1 MKHIR
6 IKSFG
11 LALMMVLAS
20 FPMSATTGFAAP
32 AATVTTPKLSFIDGN
47 DPKAGYLITGK
58 SVLIGEEVP
67 SGYTAA
73 GLDLTRAK
81 IDGDPNSKE
90 EAVESTN
97 KKVTIGAN
105 INGRRTITFDEFFD
119 PVNPNSTTNKDPKQ
133 PGKAV
138 YAVNGRYYATLMT
151 GEVIQTDAVGN
162 SNSGTATF
170 RTNAAITEYS
180 RMTIVSDGKET
191 SSGPPMFHIDFANSP
206 PEGAFTRFTGTATNP
221 GRVSGARDEKNAQK
235 LILTISHLNETIT
248 VEVDTRLSYNNET
261 DEEGNLVDANGD
273 VIKDPA
279 TQKPVPLPKPN
290 NYIHKNTTFELIYR
304 MPTIEPLLLTVMT
317 PQSAIQEIEQLVRD
331 SDGETDKGTFSE
343 ASAFVKLAKGDSLD
357 YITENFDL
365 RYSINQFGA
374 DFRVEWSW
382 EPTGILNANTGN
394 FDPIS
399 SDKLTAAKEAV
410 KLGGS
415 NTNWQ
420 TTTVNPLEDDL
431 QGKLTATVYYKKD
444 GNSQQMTNSEEV
456 GKTVPGVS
464 IPVKD
469 ITIKGTG
476 KAVKVTAISQTTGV
490 RNSPSGKK
498 ETLNDQLPPNTTK
511 IISMDAYRGGIAEW
525 NQDAAGPF
533 QYELKMDMGEKN
545 GAAKHAIVTAEGDT
559 DAIFLQ
565 SSEGTG
571 GYMNYTLGKEIKNP
585 TFGLNGN
592 TTAGKTGLLITAQ
605 QLPPDTPPKTVTL
618 TIKFY
623 LQGRNNALVESPDK
637 YVIRLTIKDNT
648 PSQDSSLKSLV
659 LRDQDGQ
666 EIIFPFDPKVLSYT
680 GNAGTIHIPYKSN
693 TLTFTPTL
701 NDSRGGNTPIEF
713 KLQDTMKNP
722 VLTPGVLD
730 SGDHYNVMNGQRSKD
745 IPFYPIGEETSSTKM
760 VGKVYSLFITA
771 PSQDPRRDFWT
782 TYQLDIVRDP
792 PSDDNTMSSLE
803 VYLPDADS
811 TKPENNLIKSF
822 KPEETEYTILIP
834 YSTKS
839 LRIRATKNHERADG
853 PNLVSPDGYQL
864 ESLNGIDPPFEW
876 LKDLKKKF
884 QELGTGEM
892 RLQFDVTSEA
902 GTVTHAAGTTRSYFL
917 NIRREDPNDDPSL
930 KGLIVT
936 DPDDNEQ
943 TYRPNFKPDTDTYT
957 MDIPYSVKEI
967 KLNIDPNDPNVENI
981 QVYHGSQEPGKIVLD
996 MLNGREKGAVK
1007 EGDPLTF
1014 RPGALSPKLP
1024 VLDLRYVVDKG
1035 GYDEFIIV
1043 VTAED
1048 GNAKQTY
1055 YLRVQRAEPSTD
1067 AKLKSLILKDQNNA
1081 DIKTFAFHPDE
1092 TEYDITVPFNTSGVS
1107 FTPTTNHPYA
1117 TIKIIEE
1124 GLLGGIIGSLIPYE
1138 IESGATSKVFK
1149 LKDPR
1154 EDNPKK
1160 KFQIIVTPEDG
1171 IKEHAITYTIYIT
1184 REMPSSDARLK
1195 ALKTDNT
1202 ENFKPLFI
1210 ANKLDYT
1217 ADVKEGAPGVIITPT
1232 ANHPGATIKVDGVV
1246 VQSGS
1251 PTDLIELLEIKQK
1264 VRIEVTAEDGVTKM
1278 VYTIEFTNQ
1287 NLIEKTSNAD
1297 LKRLTVNYGL
1307 ITPTFKSSV
1316 TEYEVTVTEKTWS
1329 VDVIPKPA
1337 DPLATM
1343 RVLNGTREI
1352 GDYNG
1357 NYGLAL
1363 ADGENNLTIEVTS
1376 PDKTVKKN
1384 YDIVVYRNEEE
1395 KLKNLEPL
1403 EAEDVDFEKSGNPII
1418 VKIEEYPRIGA
1429 SVFNTLREDYPEK
1442 TIIFQGND
1450 YSLRFDAKNLSRV
1463 IPQETIYDFRMEFE
1477 SPDEDAIYDLIS
1489 EREANDDIIDD
1500 VVMMYFYYHGSLP
1513 GPATFNLSLGRRYAN
1528 DTLYWHYY
1536 NQDRDRI
1543 DYYGSLKS
1551 NSKGTV
1557 AVSMDHFSTYI
1568 VSPEHRIA
1576 GSEDKAGIIDEMGM
1590 VSNGQDLLGS
1600 GGKLNPDTGA
1610 GREEP

>member
-32 AATVTTPKLSFIDGN
+32 AATVTTPQLSFVDGE
-47 DPKAGYLITGK
+47 DPKSSYVITGRPIY
-58 SVLIGEEVP
+58 VNEVVP
-67 SGYTAA
+67 SGYVSA

-81 IDGDPNSKE
+81 IDGDSS
-90 EAVESTN
+90 STEIPVTPSLN
-97 KKVTIGAN
+97 RVTISERT
-105 INGRRTITFDEFFD
+105 NGRRSILFIDKFNPMD
-119 PVNPNSTTNKDPKQ
+119 PNGALLEPDQ
-133 PGKAV
+133 PGRAV
-138 YAVNGRYYATLMT
+138 YVVNGRYYATLMT

-191 SSGPPMFHIDFANSP
+191 SSGPPMFHIDFTNSP
-206 PEGAFTRFTGTATNP
+206 PEGAFTRFTGTAAAP
-221 GRVSGARDEKNAQK
+221 GRVSASRDPKNAQK
-235 LILTISHLNETIT
+235 LILTISYLNETIT
-248 VEVDTRLSYNNET
+248 VEVDTRLSYSNET

-304 MPTIEPLLLTVMT
+304 MPTVEPLLLTVMT
-317 PQSAIQEIEQLVRD
+317 PQSAIQELEQQVRD
-331 SDGETDKGTFSE
+331 SDGETDKGTFNE
-343 ASAFVKLAKGDSLD
+343 DSAFIKLAKGDSLD
-357 YITENFDL
+357 YITDNFDL
-365 RYSINQFGA
+365 RHLSTQFGA
-374 DFRVEWSW
+374 DFRVEWKW
-382 EPTGILNANTGN
+382 EPTHIWNATKEE
-394 FDPIS
+394 FEEIPTDQ
-399 SDKLTAAKEAV
+399 KTAATEAV

-415 NTNWQ
+415 NTDWQ
-420 TTTVNPLEDDL
+420 TATINPLEDDL
-431 QGKLTATVYYKKD
+431 KGNLTATVYYKKD
-444 GNSQQMTNSEEV
+444 GNTQQKTNSDKID
-456 GKTVPGVS
+456 GQS

-476 KAVKVTAISQTTGV
+476 KPVKVTAVSQTFGV
-490 RNSPSGKK
+490 KNSASGQKVP
-498 ETLNDQLPPNTTK
+498 LNDLLAPNVTHVVN
-511 IISMDAYRGGIAEW
+511 MDAYRGGISVW
-525 NQDAAGPF
+525 NNAANPY
-533 QYELKMDMGEKN
+533 QYEIKMDLGEKN
-545 GAAKHAIVTAEGDT
+545 GAAKHAIVTVVGGDA
-559 DAIFLQ
+559 DAVFLQ

-571 GYMNYTLGKEIKNP
+571 GYMNYSPGAQIKNT

-592 TTAGKTGLLITAQ
+592 TTAGKAGLLITAQ
-605 QLPPDTPPKTVTL
+605 QLPPDAEPKTVTL
-618 TIKFY
+618 NIKFY
-623 LQGRNNALVESPDK
+623 LQGRNNALVESPDS
-637 YVIRLTIKDNT
+637 YTIRFNITDST
-648 PSQDSSLKSLV
+648 PSQDSSLKSLM

-701 NDSRGGNTPIEF
+701 NDPRGGDNPIEF
-713 KLQDTMKNP
+713 KFIDTLKKP
-722 VLTPGVLD
+722 VATPGPLD
-730 SGDHYNVMNGQRSKD
+730 SGDHYNVMNGQRSRN
-745 IPFYPIGEETSSTKM
+745 IPFYPTGSDPNSTDM
-760 VGKVYSLFITA
+760 VGKVYSLIITV

-996 MLNGREKGAVK
+996 MLNGREKGTVK

-1138 IESGATSKVFK
+1138 IESGVTSKVFK

-1171 IKEHAITYTIYIT
+1171 IQEHAITYTIYIT